1 MEVKISST
9 ECGDKL
15 AYFYIEVQDGAPI
28 SFQCRATFRGPI
40 MKVLNP
46 IVDFGLVKVKTKKNY
61 SVTIENTTPIEAEI
75 IVKNFKNKRL
85 NFYSVS

>member
-1 MEVKISST
+1 
-9 ECGDKL
+9 
-15 AYFYIEVQDGAPI
+15 
-28 SFQCRATFRGPI
+28 